1 MGDFTKKISGR
12 LILRGKKYA
21 TKFLGK
27 TISCAEKNIPHQWR
41 IMLKKNLTPLYVG
54 EKIQRFGKKLLPQN
68 HPYPPPPQTSN
79 GHVNHLGGGGW
90 NGFDNSVNVIHQLK
104 WLARVHHVVVFKTK
118 DWKYDDKRH
127 KRTEKVQ
134 WNAQFPFCGQ
144 TKAFRYEI
152 VFRRIQPRIF
162 GLFWSNQGSEDSE
175 ETWGTF
181 CTLWS
186 RKVRF

>member
-1 MGDFTKKISGR
+1 MPSINKIAGARSSCGGFQDQSFT
-12 LILRGKKYA
+12 
-21 TKFLGK
+21 F
-27 TISCAEKNIPHQWR
+27 Q
-41 IMLKKNLTPLYVG
+41 
-54 EKIQRFGKKLLPQN
+54 
-68 HPYPPPPQTSN
+68 
-79 GHVNHLGGGGW
+79 
-90 NGFDNSVNVIHQLK
+90 
-104 WLARVHHVVVFKTK
+104 

-127 KRTEKVQ
+127 KWTEKVQ

-186 RKVRF
+186 RKVRFLKGIFVVIKVSWTFSAFWHRRERKNTKCAFEIDFLPCAQPGGGGGGPAK